1 MRPYD
6 VMSFADLEAH
16 VAKLS
21 YWPGWK
27 LSVYTDRHLGS
38 MLRIVATVPDRADPA
53 QTVDLGV
60 NSRVPPHAMR
70 SQQDLAEWVLWRLGE
85 AALHEVREGL
95 RYDGELVD
103 DPHAAQ

>member
-6 VMSFADLEAH
+6 VMSFTELEQHLARF
-16 VAKLS
+16 S

-27 LSVYTDRHLGS
+27 FSLYTDRHLGI
-38 MLRIVATVPDRADPA
+38 MCRFLVTVPDRNDPVNK
-53 QTVDLGV
+53 TVDLGI
-60 NSRVPPHAMR
+60 NSRLPPHAMR
-70 SQQDLAEWVLWRLGE
+70 SQEDLAEWLLWRLQE

-103 DPHAAQ
+103 DPHA